1 MGERD
6 MNYFSEK
13 DIRDIVAGVISG
25 AGAGT
30 SVPTGQT
37 VPVEISARHVHLT
50 EEALSVLFGAGY
62 QLSQKRDLS
71 QPGQFLAQERVKLV
85 TRKGEIDNVAV
96 LGPARKQVQVELSL
110 TDARSL
116 GLNVPVNL
124 SGDLTGGADVVIVGP
139 QGIVEAKGAAIAA
152 RAHVHM
158 TPKDAREYQV
168 QDGQEV
174 SIRLNT
180 GRPITLDGV
189 MVRVR
194 EDFQL
199 AVHVDYDEAN
209 AASVS
214 GEITGFL
221 LKGR

>member
-1 MGERD
+1 
-6 MNYFSEK
+6 MNYYSEK
-13 DIRDIVAGVISG
+13 DIREIVAGVLAQSG
-25 AGAGT
+25 VGKTAAAPEGK
-30 SVPTGQT
+30 T
-37 VPVEISARHVHLT
+37 VPVEVSARHVHLT
-50 EEALSVLFGAGY
+50 TEALETLFGKGY
-62 QLSQKRDLS
+62 QLTRKRDLS
-71 QPGQFLAQERVKLV
+71 QPGEFLAGERVKLV
-85 TRKGEIDNVAV
+85 TRKGEMDNVAI
-96 LGPARKQVQVELSL
+96 LGPVRKQVQVELSL

-124 SGDLTGGADVVIVGP
+124 SGDLSGAADVVIVGP
-139 QGIVEAKGAAIAA
+139 RGIVEAKGAAIAA

-168 QDGQEV
+168 RDGQEV
-174 SIRLNT
+174 SVRLNT
-180 GRPITLDGV
+180 GRPVTLDGV
-189 MVRVR
+189 VVRVR

-209 AASVS
+209 VASVS

>member
-1 MGERD
+1 

-25 AGAGT
+25 SGAGAFDPSRG
-30 SVPTGQT
+30 GQT

-50 EEALSVLFGAGY
+50 EDALSVLFGAGY

-116 GLNVPVNL
+116 GISAPVRL
-124 SGDLTGGADVVIVGP
+124 SGDLSGAADVLILGP
-139 QGIVEAKGAAIAA
+139 AGIYEAKGSVIVAK
-152 RAHVHM
+152 AHVHM
-158 TPKDAREYQV
+158 TPEDAGNYGV
-168 QDGQEV
+168 SDGQTV
-174 SIRLNT
+174 RIRLDT
-180 GRPITLDGV
+180 ARPATLDNV
-189 MVRVR
+189 EVRVSR
-194 EDFQL
+194 ASRL
-199 AVHVDYDEAN
+199 AVHIDFDEAN
-209 AASVS
+209 AAAVDANTQ
-214 GEITGFL
+214 GIL
-221 LKGR
+221 IKGR

>member
-1 MGERD
+1 
-6 MNYFSEK
+6 MNYYSEK
-13 DIRDIVAGVISG
+13 DIREIVAGVLAQSG
-25 AGAGT
+25 VGKTAAAPEGK
-30 SVPTGQT
+30 T
-37 VPVEISARHVHLT
+37 VPVEVSARHVHLT
-50 EEALSVLFGAGY
+50 TEALETLFGKGY
-62 QLSQKRDLS
+62 QLTRKRDLS
-71 QPGQFLAQERVKLV
+71 QPGEFLAGERVKLV
-85 TRKGEIDNVAV
+85 TRKGEMDNVAI
-96 LGPARKQVQVELSL
+96 LGPVRKQVQVELSL

-124 SGDLTGGADVVIVGP
+124 SGDLSGAADVVIVGP
-139 QGIVEAKGAAIAA
+139 RGIVEAKGAAIAA

-168 QDGQEV
+168 RDGQEV
-174 SIRLNT
+174 SVRLNT
-180 GRPITLDGV
+180 GRPVTLDGV
-189 MVRVR
+189 VVRVR

>member
-1 MGERD
+1 
-6 MNYFSEK
+6 MNYYSEQ
-13 DIRDIVAGVISG
+13 DIRDIVAGVLAQSG
-25 AGAGT
+25 VGKTAA
-30 SVPTGQT
+30 VPEGKA
-37 VPVEISARHVHLT
+37 VPVEVSARHVHLT
-50 EEALSVLFGAGY
+50 TEALETLFGKGY
-62 QLSQKRDLS
+62 QLTRKRDLS
-71 QPGQFLAQERVKLV
+71 QPGEFLAGERVKLV
-85 TRKGEIDNVAV
+85 TRKGEMDNVAI
-96 LGPARKQVQVELSL
+96 LGPVRKQVQVELSL

-124 SGDLTGGADVVIVGP
+124 SGDLTGAADVVIVGP
-139 QGIVEAKGAAIAA
+139 QGVVDARGAAIAA

>member
-1 MGERD
+1 
-6 MNYFSEK
+6 MNYYSEQ
-13 DIRDIVAGVISG
+13 DIRDIVAGVLAQSG
-25 AGAGT
+25 VGKTAA
-30 SVPTGQT
+30 VPEGKA
-37 VPVEISARHVHLT
+37 VPVEVSARHVHLT
-50 EEALSVLFGAGY
+50 TEALETLFGKGY
-62 QLSQKRDLS
+62 QLTRKRDLS
-71 QPGQFLAQERVKLV
+71 QPGEFLAGERVKLV
-85 TRKGEIDNVAV
+85 TRKGEMDNVAI
-96 LGPARKQVQVELSL
+96 LGPVRKQVQVELSL

-116 GLNVPVNL
+116 GLNVPINL

-158 TPKDAREYQV
+158 TPKDAQEYQV

-199 AVHVDYDEAN
+199 AVHMDYDEAN

>member
-1 MGERD
+1 

-25 AGAGT
+25 AGAGA
-30 SVPTGQT
+30 SVPAGQT

-110 TDARSL
+110 TDTRSL
-116 GLNVPVNL
+116 GISAPVRL
-124 SGDLTGGADVVIVGP
+124 SGDLSGGGDVLILGP
-139 QGIVEAKGAAIAA
+139 KGMYEAKGSVIVAK
-152 RAHVHM
+152 AHVHM
-158 TPKDAREYQV
+158 TPEDAGNYGVR
-168 QDGQEV
+168 DGQTV
-174 SIRLNT
+174 RIKLDT
-180 GRPITLDGV
+180 ARPATLDNV
-189 MVRVR
+189 EVRVSNASR
-194 EDFQL
+194 L
-199 AVHVDYDEAN
+199 AVHIDFDEAN
-209 AASVS
+209 AAAVDANTQ
-214 GEITGFL
+214 GIL
-221 LKGR
+221 IKGR

>member
-1 MGERD
+1 
-6 MNYFSEK
+6 MNYYSEQ
-13 DIRDIVAGVISG
+13 DIREIIAGVLAQSG
-25 AGAGT
+25 VGKTAAAPEGKA
-30 SVPTGQT
+30 
-37 VPVEISARHVHLT
+37 VPVEVSARHVHLT
-50 EEALSVLFGAGY
+50 TEALETLFGKGY
-62 QLSQKRDLS
+62 QLTRKRDLS
-71 QPGQFLAQERVKLV
+71 QPGEFLAGERVKLV
-85 TRKGEIDNVAV
+85 TRKGEMDNVAI
-96 LGPARKQVQVELSL
+96 LGPVRKQVQVELSL

-124 SGDLTGGADVVIVGP
+124 SGDLTGAADVVIVGP
-139 QGIVEAKGAAIAA
+139 QGVVDARGAAIAA

-189 MVRVR
+189 VVRVR

>member
-1 MGERD
+1 
-6 MNYFSEK
+6 MNYYSEQ
-13 DIRDIVAGVISG
+13 DIRDIVAGVLAQSG
-25 AGAGT
+25 VGKTAA
-30 SVPTGQT
+30 VPEGKA
-37 VPVEISARHVHLT
+37 VPVEVSARHVHLT
-50 EEALSVLFGAGY
+50 TEALETLFGKGY
-62 QLSQKRDLS
+62 QLTRKRDLS
-71 QPGQFLAQERVKLV
+71 QPGEFLAGERVKLV
-85 TRKGEIDNVAV
+85 TRKGEMDNVAI
-96 LGPARKQVQVELSL
+96 LGPVRKQVQVELSL

-124 SGDLTGGADVVIVGP
+124 SGDLTGAADVVIVGP

-158 TPKDAREYQV
+158 TPCDAREYQV

-189 MVRVR
+189 VVRVR

>member
-1 MGERD
+1 
-6 MNYFSEK
+6 MNYYSEQ
-13 DIRDIVAGVISG
+13 DIRDIVAGVLAQSG
-25 AGAGT
+25 VGKTAA
-30 SVPTGQT
+30 VPEGKA
-37 VPVEISARHVHLT
+37 VPVEVSARHVHLT
-50 EEALSVLFGAGY
+50 TEALETLFGKGY
-62 QLSQKRDLS
+62 QLTRKRDLS
-71 QPGQFLAQERVKLV
+71 QPGEFLAGERVKLV
-85 TRKGEIDNVAV
+85 TRKGEMDNVAI
-96 LGPARKQVQVELSL
+96 LGPVRKQVQVELSL

-116 GLNVPVNL
+116 GLNVPINL

-209 AASVS
+209 AASMS

>member
-1 MGERD
+1 

-25 AGAGT
+25 SGAGT
-30 SVPTGQT
+30 FDPSRGGQT

-50 EEALSVLFGAGY
+50 EDAVSVLFGAGY

-116 GLNVPVNL
+116 GISAPVRL
-124 SGDLTGGADVVIVGP
+124 SGDLSGGGDVLILGP
-139 QGIVEAKGAAIAA
+139 KGMYEAKGSVIVAK
-152 RAHVHM
+152 AHVHM
-158 TPKDAREYQV
+158 TPEDAKNYGV
-168 QDGQEV
+168 SDGQ
-174 SIRLNT
+174 T
-180 GRPITLDGV
+180 
-189 MVRVR
+189 VRVR
-194 EDFQL
+194 LDTARPATLDNVEVRVSRASRL
-199 AVHVDYDEAN
+199 AVHIDFDEAN
-209 AASVS
+209 AAAVDANTQ
-214 GEITGFL
+214 GIL
-221 LKGR
+221 IKGR

>member
-1 MGERD
+1 
-6 MNYFSEK
+6 MNYYSEQ
-13 DIRDIVAGVISG
+13 DIRDIVAGVLAQSG
-25 AGAGT
+25 VGKTAA
-30 SVPTGQT
+30 VPEGKA
-37 VPVEISARHVHLT
+37 VPVEVSARHVHLT
-50 EEALSVLFGAGY
+50 TEALETLFGKGY
-62 QLSQKRDLS
+62 QLTRKRDLS
-71 QPGQFLAQERVKLV
+71 QPGEFLAGERVKLV
-85 TRKGEIDNVAV
+85 TRKGEMDNVAI
-96 LGPARKQVQVELSL
+96 LGPVRKQVQVELSL

-116 GLNVPVNL
+116 GLNVPINL
-124 SGDLTGGADVVIVGP
+124 SGDLTGAADVVIVGP
-139 QGIVEAKGAAIAA
+139 QGIVEAKGAAIVA

-189 MVRVR
+189 VVRVR

>member
-1 MGERD
+1 

-25 AGAGT
+25 AGSGAFDPSRG
-30 SVPTGQT
+30 GQT

-116 GLNVPVNL
+116 GISAPVRL
-124 SGDLTGGADVVIVGP
+124 SGDLSGAGDVLILGPTGTY
-139 QGIVEAKGAAIAA
+139 EAKGSVIVAK
-152 RAHVHM
+152 AHVHM
-158 TPKDAREYQV
+158 TPKDAENYGV
-168 QDGQEV
+168 SDGQTV
-174 SIRLNT
+174 RIRLDT
-180 GRPITLDGV
+180 ARPATLDNV
-189 MVRVR
+189 EVRVSR
-194 EDFQL
+194 ASKL
-199 AVHVDYDEAN
+199 AVHIDFDEAN
-209 AASVS
+209 AAAVDTNTQ
-214 GEITGFL
+214 GL
-221 LKGR
+221 LIKGR

>member
-1 MGERD
+1 
-6 MNYFSEK
+6 MNYYSEQ
-13 DIRDIVAGVISG
+13 DIRDIVAGVLAQSG
-25 AGAGT
+25 VGKTAA
-30 SVPTGQT
+30 VPEGKA
-37 VPVEISARHVHLT
+37 VPVEVSARHVHLT
-50 EEALSVLFGAGY
+50 TEALETLFGKGY
-62 QLSQKRDLS
+62 QLTRKRDLS
-71 QPGQFLAQERVKLV
+71 QPGEFLAGERVKLV
-85 TRKGEIDNVAV
+85 TRKGEMDNVAI
-96 LGPARKQVQVELSL
+96 LGPVRKQVQVELSL

-116 GLNVPVNL
+116 GLNVPINL

>member
-1 MGERD
+1 
-6 MNYFSEK
+6 MNYYSEQ
-13 DIRDIVAGVISG
+13 DIRDIVAGVLAQSG
-25 AGAGT
+25 VGKTAA
-30 SVPTGQT
+30 VPEGKA
-37 VPVEISARHVHLT
+37 VPVEVSARHVHLT
-50 EEALSVLFGAGY
+50 TEALETLFGKGY
-62 QLSQKRDLS
+62 QLTRKRDLS
-71 QPGQFLAQERVKLV
+71 QPGEFLAGERVKLV
-85 TRKGEIDNVAV
+85 TRKGEMDNVAI
-96 LGPARKQVQVELSL
+96 LGPVRKQVQVELSL

-139 QGIVEAKGAAIAA
+139 QGIVEAKGAVIAA

-158 TPKDAREYQV
+158 TPKDAQEYQV

>member
-1 MGERD
+1 
-6 MNYFSEK
+6 MNYYSEQ
-13 DIRDIVAGVISG
+13 DIREIVAGVLAQSG
-25 AGAGT
+25 VGKTAA
-30 SVPTGQT
+30 VPEGKAI
-37 VPVEISARHVHLT
+37 PVEVSARHVHLT
-50 EEALSVLFGAGY
+50 TEALETLFGKGY
-62 QLSQKRDLS
+62 QLTRKRDLS
-71 QPGQFLAQERVKLV
+71 QPGEFLAGERVKLV
-85 TRKGEIDNVAV
+85 TRKGEMDNVAI
-96 LGPARKQVQVELSL
+96 LGPVRKQVQVELSL

-124 SGDLTGGADVVIVGP
+124 SGDLTGAADVVIVGP

-158 TPKDAREYQV
+158 TPKDAQEYQV

-189 MVRVR
+189 VVRVR

>member
-1 MGERD
+1 
-6 MNYFSEK
+6 MNYYSEQ
-13 DIRDIVAGVISG
+13 DIRDIVAGVLAQSG
-25 AGAGT
+25 VGKTAA
-30 SVPTGQT
+30 VPEGKAI
-37 VPVEISARHVHLT
+37 PVEVSARHVHLT
-50 EEALSVLFGAGY
+50 TEALETLFGKGY
-62 QLSQKRDLS
+62 QLTRKRDLS
-71 QPGQFLAQERVKLV
+71 QPGEFLAGERVKLV
-85 TRKGEIDNVAV
+85 TRKGEMDNVAI
-96 LGPARKQVQVELSL
+96 LGPVRKQVQVELSL

-124 SGDLTGGADVVIVGP
+124 SGDLTGAADVVIVGP

-158 TPKDAREYQV
+158 TPKDAQEYQV

-189 MVRVR
+189 VVRVR